1 MAGRVSC
8 EAMTTTII
16 VALILG
22 AFAGAAPGP
31 YTTMVIGT
39 SLQRG
44 FREGFKL
51 ALVPLVTDIIPLFLT
66 VFILDALGFTALTML
81 GITGGTLIGMVG
93 VRFIRHQGPPAM
105 EGEKPFQAATFGHA
119 AVSTFFSPSPWLF
132 WLVLAGPMTVRALE
146 RNTSEA
152 VVFVAIL
159 FAMNI
164 GMATLLAWLVSHSR
178 KIIAPRIRSRLLQA
192 AGVGLIVAGVFLVWQ
207 AMEGDFQSMMATQEG
222 MREAIEEV
230 QGKVR

>member
-1 MAGRVSC
+1 
-8 EAMTTTII
+8 MTTTII
-16 VALILG
+16 IAIILG

-66 VFILDALGFTALTML
+66 VFILDQLNWTALTLL

-93 VRFIRHQGPPAM
+93 VRFIRHNGPPAL
-105 EGEKPFQAATFGHA
+105 EGDAPFQAATFGHA
-119 AVSTFFSPSPWLF
+119 AASTFFSPSPWMF
-132 WLVLAGPMTVRALE
+132 WLVLAGPLTLRALE
-146 RNTSEA
+146 RSVTEA
-152 VVFVAIL
+152 VVFVGVL

-164 GMATLLAWLVSHSR
+164 GMATLVAWGVSHSR
-178 KIIAPRIRSRLLQA
+178 KLISEPVRHRVLQV
-192 AGVGLIVAGVFLVWQ
+192 AGIGLVIAGVFLVWQ
-207 AMEGDFQSMMATQEG
+207 AMEGNFQSMMEQQEG
-222 MREAIEEV
+222 MREALEGFRGS
-230 QGKVR
+230 QG

>member
-1 MAGRVSC
+1 
-8 EAMTTTII
+8 MTTTII
-16 VALILG
+16 VAIILG

-51 ALVPLVTDIIPLFLT
+51 ALVPLVTDIIPLVLT
-66 VFILDALGFTALTML
+66 VFILDALNWTALTLL

-93 VRFIRHQGPPAM
+93 VRFIRHNGPPAM
-105 EGEKPFQAATFGHA
+105 EGEEPFQAATFGHA
-119 AVSTFFSPSPWLF
+119 SASTFLSPAPWLF
-132 WLVLAGPMTVRALE
+132 WLILAGPLTLRAME
-146 RNTSEA
+146 RSTTEA
-152 VVFVAIL
+152 ALFVGIL

-164 GMATLLAWLVSHSR
+164 GMAALLAWLVSHSR
-178 KIIAPRIRSRLLQA
+178 KIIAPRIRSRMLQV

-207 AMEGDFQSMMATQEG
+207 AMEGDFQSMMETPAG
-222 MREAIEEV
+222 MRQAIEEFRGRM
-230 QGKVR
+230 Q